1 MVRGLNVMNTLENI
15 QVGERYKVQPSHFHR
30 TFIGN
35 VKSVDGAGIVFE
47 VENYELVDQE
57 KIDDSRLVTV
67 DIADVKY
74 PMSNNYFFS

>member
-1 MVRGLNVMNTLENI
+1 MNTLENI

-35 VKSVDGAGIVFE
+35 VKSVDGASIVFE